1 MPKYR
6 ASAESG
12 VGFLIPN
19 AADNSRKIK
28 EQGDAYIR
36 QLQNIRD
43 LETAQELNNLNEY
56 EKTVEKGQR
65 WATEVGEQRRSQ
77 AMAVA
82 QLKVESMKQQQA
94 RSEAITGSKSNFQ
107 GGSKWMKFLTE
118 TSKTAATMYSEYK
131 EKQTEIDKVEGRN
144 LAALFPHTTDQAG
157 FIHQLGTSSIISAD
171 ADTMA
176 AIAAS
181 QGANQETIEAL
192 RGSNSTRLNEV
203 KTALSKRVGQQA
215 SNAFQES
222 LIKDNGYTVLIDGE
236 EVPLNELPSQDTQ
249 TLTKAWTQF
258 MPEYFD
264 KAGFGKASNEFLTAG
279 VSLAQQ
285 SWTEYLGGK
294 REVEL
299 EALQSNRDQEQQN
312 LFSTDISIK
321 GSEVKATLGFF
332 NYQFNQSGGDYRA
345 AVTSTLDMLSN
356 TALVTDQ
363 QFEAALSA
371 PMGDANNPKDT
382 RSIKERFPQL
392 VKDAR
397 EKRAADIG
405 ESISA
410 ASTQKKADATK
421 VEAQLRKGFLAD
433 LGDNNLIDVDP
444 ETLSAKA
451 AEYRLL
457 GPEYKGVADMLDNL
471 IPQTASAHL
480 DDQLVDQWTEAEANG
495 SLTTWMV
502 MSSGASKEIKR
513 SWAEKA
519 NSSSAA
525 LPGKASVDQFKKYA
539 EVTLRERVKFAP
551 GSGQVQ
557 GRDLAL
563 KEREAIARFK
573 QDYKTSRLAG
583 KSEAEA
589 YAYAE
594 GRFNTEFDR
603 GAGDT
608 ATGRYALTGEEE
620 KDASGVVRPGR
631 YKTDIS
637 EVQLLENPMAPVV
650 AAFKDTPAQQ
660 AITKP
665 VVPKETLEIVLQ
677 QANGKGMIPAMPP
690 MVVEMSNLTGGRYSP
705 IQILQTQLEA
715 HGLDPLPDNIMNP
728 ASEAQLSVNP
738 EMQKFLNYKP
748 SITRTDVAMVGS
760 GQEPIYA
767 QTTSTQEQV
776 KSIFSSR
783 ESPQAEYDAINRGS
797 GGDTPG
803 GATARYGRPLTQM
816 TLGEV
821 KQLQAQEL
829 NAVGKYQFIESTLAE
844 AAQDA
849 GITDDMVFN
858 EAVQDRIFFVHLD
871 IHGAHDPW
879 ERWWIEQGGSHLKLT
894 PEEQNVI
901 SAFRAAYDPS
911 KPWRQPKNTNPELI
925 RRGVTVPSD
934 EIPQGGPELE
944 AYIRRLENGELTN
957 E

>member
-12 VGFLIPN
+12 VGFLIPQ

-28 EQGDAYIR
+28 EQGEAYIR
-36 QLQNIRD
+36 QLQSIRD
-43 LETAQELNNLNEY
+43 AETAQELNNLNEY

-65 WATEVGEQRRSQ
+65 WASEVGEQRRSQ

-107 GGSKWMKFLTE
+107 GGSKWMKFLTD
-118 TSKTAATMYSEYK
+118 TAPTALKMYGEYK
-131 EKQTEIDKVEGRN
+131 ENQIKIDKVEGRN

-203 KTALSKRVGQQA
+203 KIALSKRVGQQA

-294 REVEL
+294 REAEL
-299 EALQSNRDQEQQN
+299 EALQSNRDQEQQD
-312 LFSTDISIK
+312 LFSTDISIR
-321 GSEVKATLGFF
+321 GSEVKATLGYF

-363 QFEAALSA
+363 QFEASLSA

-397 EKRAADIG
+397 EKRSTDIG
-405 ESISA
+405 QSMSA
-410 ASTQKKADATK
+410 ASTQKRADATK

-433 LGDNNLIDVDP
+433 LGDNNLIDVEP

-451 AEYRLL
+451 AEYRML

-471 IPQTASAHL
+471 IPQTASAQL

-513 SWAEKA
+513 TWAEKA

-603 GAGDT
+603 GAGAT

-620 KDASGVVRPGR
+620 KDANGVIRPGR

-728 ASEAQLSVNP
+728 ATEAQLSVNP

-748 SITRTDVAMVGS
+748 SITRTDIAMVGS

-803 GATARYGRPLTQM
+803 GAKARYGRPLTQM

-849 GITDDMVFN
+849 GITDDMLFN

-871 IHGAHDPW
+871 IHGAHNPW

-944 AYIRRLENGELTN
+944 AYMYDD
-957 E
+957 